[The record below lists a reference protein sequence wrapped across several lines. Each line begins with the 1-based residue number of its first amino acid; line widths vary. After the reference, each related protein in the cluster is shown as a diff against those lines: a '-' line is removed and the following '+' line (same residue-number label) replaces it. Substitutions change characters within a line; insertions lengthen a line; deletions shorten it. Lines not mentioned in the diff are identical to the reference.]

1 MDTMDMKKTMIKVG
15 IMISLVN
22 GIVLGALFS
31 SIGMAKSPSGIIPM
45 GVVTSVL
52 LSSVISVIVG
62 FIIPMKTVTEK
73 VNAKLG
79 IEPGQKKALAVL
91 AEGLVGDII
100 FTPILCSFFVF
111 KNYFQGKLPPQV
123 PIVPYW
129 LKELGLD
136 LLIALPITMII
147 VPLVR
152 NLALKMFGVPAGKP
166 PQDSADT
173 Q

>member
-1 MDTMDMKKTMIKVG
+1 MDMKKTMMKVG
-15 IMISLVN
+15 IMISLAN

-31 SIGMAKSPSGIIPM
+31 SIGMAKSPAGIIPM
-45 GVVTSVL
+45 GVLTSVL
-52 LSSVISVIVG
+52 LSAVISVIVG
-62 FIIPMKTVTEK
+62 LIIPMKIVTEK

-79 IEPGQKKALAVL
+79 IDPARQKALACFV
-91 AEGLVGDII
+91 EGLVGDFI
-100 FTPILCSFFVF
+100 FTPILCTFFVF
-111 KNYFQGKLPPQV
+111 KNYFQHNLPPQV

-152 NLALKMFGVPAGKP
+152 KQAFKILGVPAGRP
-166 PQDSADT
+166 PQERP
-173 Q
+173 